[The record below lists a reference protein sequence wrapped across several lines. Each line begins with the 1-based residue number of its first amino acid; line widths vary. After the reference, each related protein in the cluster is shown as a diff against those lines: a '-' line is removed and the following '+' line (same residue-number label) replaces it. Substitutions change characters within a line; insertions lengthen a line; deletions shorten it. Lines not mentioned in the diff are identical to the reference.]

1 MTATV
6 QDFQARVARIEGTA
20 GYVRPVA
27 WGLGIAHLSTVDP
40 APGSGRRILDTWF
53 PVVNR
58 EENYGAAAVLA
69 EAAGLMGAGV
79 AYLGAEQLAAAQ
91 AAFAPFRGDGKR
103 HANIE
108 ALDALAEAIARPR
121 SIGGL
126 ELPRAVV
133 LVKIG
138 DLAAKPHDAH
148 DAYLR
153 LHLLSHRKVKPHGQN
168 LDGIFG
174 LLSNV
179 AWTTQGP
186 VDAEDVERLRLRAA
200 AAGAPFQVNGVDK
213 FPRMTDYVVPSG
225 VRIANAAQIRLG
237 AHLAEGTTVMP
248 AGFVN
253 FNAGT
258 LGKSMVEGRVSAGV
272 TVGAGSDIG
281 GGASIM
287 GTLSGGGKTV
297 ISIGENSLLG
307 ANAGLG
313 IPLGDHCVVESGLYV
328 TGGSKV
334 TLLPE
339 GVVVKAAELAG
350 KPNLLFRRN
359 SQNGRIEVLVKKNEV
374 KLNDALHAPAANLP
388 PPASSPQPRP

>member
-6 QDFQARVARIEGTA
+6 ADFQARVARIEGQT
-20 GYVRPVA
+20 GYVRPAA
-27 WGLGIAHLSTVDP
+27 WGLGLAHLSTVEP
-40 APGSGRRILDTWF
+40 AAGSGRRILDTWF

-69 EAAGLMGAGV
+69 EAAGLMGSGV
-79 AYLGAEQLAAAQ
+79 AYLGAEQLDAAR

-108 ALDALAEAIARPR
+108 ALDALAAAISRPR
-121 SIGGL
+121 EIGGIA
-126 ELPRAVV
+126 LPRAIV
-133 LVKIG
+133 LVKIA
-138 DLAAKPHDAH
+138 DLASKPADAH
-148 DAYLR
+148 DVYLR

-168 LDGIFG
+168 LDGVFG
-174 LLSNV
+174 LLNNV
-179 AWTTQGP
+179 AWTSQGP
-186 VDAEDVERLRLRAA
+186 VDADDVERVRLHAV
-200 AAGAPFQVNGVDK
+200 AAGSPFTVNGIDK
-213 FPRMTDYVVPSG
+213 FPRMADYIIPSG
-225 VRIANAAQIRLG
+225 VRLANASQVRLG
-237 AHLAEGTTVMP
+237 AYLAEGTTVMP

-258 LGKSMVEGRVSAGV
+258 LGKSMVEGRISAGV
-272 TVGAGSDIG
+272 LVGAGSDIG

-339 GVVVKAAELAG
+339 GTVVKAATLAG

-359 SQNGRIEVLVKKNEV
+359 SQNGVIEVLVKKNEV
-374 KLNDALHAPAANLP
+374 MLNAALHAAPTATAKAP
-388 PPASSPQPRP
+388 

>member
-1 MTATV
+1 MTTAAIA
-6 QDFQARVARIEGTA
+6 DFQARVARIEGQA

-27 WGLGIAHLSTVDP
+27 WGLGLAHLSTIEP
-40 APGSGRRILDTWF
+40 AAGAGRRILDTWF

-58 EENYGAAAVLA
+58 EENHGAAAVLA
-69 EAAGLMGAGV
+69 EAAGLLGAGV
-79 AYLGAEQLAAAQ
+79 AYLGTEQLDAAR
-91 AAFAPFRGDGKR
+91 AAFAAFRDDGRR

-108 ALDALAEAIARPR
+108 ALDALAAAIARPR
-121 SIGGL
+121 AIGGVS
-126 ELPRAVV
+126 LPRAIV
-133 LVKIG
+133 LVRIA
-138 DLAAKPHDAH
+138 DLNDKPRDAH
-148 DAYLR
+148 DVYLR

-179 AWTTQGP
+179 AWTSQGP
-186 VDAEDVERLRLRAA
+186 VDADDVERLRLQAFA
-200 AAGAPFQVNGVDK
+200 NGNPFTINGIDK
-213 FPRMTDYVVPSG
+213 FPRMADYVVPSG
-225 VRIANAAQIRLG
+225 VRLANASQVRLG
-237 AHLAEGTTVMP
+237 AYLAEGTTVMP

-258 LGKSMVEGRVSAGV
+258 LGKSMVEGRISGGV

-334 TLLPE
+334 KLPD
-339 GVVVKAAELAG
+339 GSVVKAADLAG

-359 SQNGRIEVLVKKNEV
+359 SQTGSIEVIYKKNEV
-374 KLNDALHAPAANLP
+374 MLNAALHAAPKAP
-388 PPASSPQPRP
+388 

>member
-6 QDFQARVARIEGTA
+6 AEFQARVARIEGQT

-27 WGLGIAHLSTVDP
+27 WGLGLAHLSTIEP
-40 APGSGRRILDTWF
+40 AAGAGRRILDTWF

-79 AYLGAEQLAAAQ
+79 AYLGTDQLDAAR
-91 AAFAPFRGDGKR
+91 AAFAAFRGDGKR

-108 ALDALAEAIARPR
+108 ALDALAAAIARPR
-121 SIGGL
+121 EIGGVV
-126 ELPRAVV
+126 LPRAIV
-133 LVKIG
+133 LVKIA
-138 DLAAKPHDAH
+138 DLAHKPGDAH
-148 DAYLR
+148 DVYLR

-168 LDGIFG
+168 LDGVFG

-179 AWTTQGP
+179 AWTSQGP
-186 VDAEDVERLRLRAA
+186 VDADDVERLRLHA
-200 AAGAPFQVNGVDK
+200 AAGGSPFTVNGIDK
-213 FPRMTDYVVPSG
+213 FPRMADYVVPSG
-225 VRIANAAQIRLG
+225 VRLANASQVRLG
-237 AHLAEGTTVMP
+237 AYLAEGTTVMP

-258 LGKSMVEGRVSAGV
+258 LGKSMVEGRISGGV

-297 ISIGENSLLG
+297 ITIGENCLLG

-334 TLLPE
+334 KLPD
-339 GVVVKAAELAG
+339 GSVVKAAELAG

-359 SQNGRIEVLVKKNEV
+359 SQNGAIEVLFKKNEV
-374 KLNDALHAPAANLP
+374 MLNAALHAAPKAP
-388 PPASSPQPRP
+388 

>member
-1 MTATV
+1 
-6 QDFQARVARIEGTA
+6 
-20 GYVRPVA
+20 
-27 WGLGIAHLSTVDP
+27 
-40 APGSGRRILDTWF
+40 
-53 PVVNR
+53 
-58 EENYGAAAVLA
+58 
-69 EAAGLMGAGV
+69 
-79 AYLGAEQLAAAQ
+79 EQLDAAR
-91 AAFAPFRGDGKR
+91 AAFAAFRGDGKR

-108 ALDALAEAIARPR
+108 ALDALAEAISRPR
-121 SIGGL
+121 AIGGI
-126 ELPRAVV
+126 ELPRAIV
-133 LVKIG
+133 LVKIA
-138 DLAAKPHDAH
+138 DLADKPRDAH
-148 DAYLR
+148 DVYLR
-153 LHLLSHRKVKPHGQN
+153 LQLLSHRKVKPHGQN

-186 VDAEDVERLRLRAA
+186 VDADDVERLRLRAV
-200 AAGAPFQVNGVDK
+200 AGGSPFQVNGIDK
-213 FPRMTDYVVPSG
+213 FPRMADYVIPSG
-225 VRIANAAQIRLG
+225 VRLANASQVRLG
-237 AHLAEGTTVMP
+237 AYLAEGTTVMP

-258 LGKSMVEGRVSAGV
+258 LGKSMVEGRISAGV

-339 GVVVKAAELAG
+339 GAVVKASELAG

-374 KLNDALHAPAANLP
+374 MLNDALHAAAKP
-388 PPASSPQPRP
+388 KAP

>member
-6 QDFQARVARIEGTA
+6 ADFQARVARIEGTA
-20 GYVRPVA
+20 GYVRPAA
-27 WGLGIAHLSTVDP
+27 WGLGLAHLSTATP
-40 APGSGRRILDTWF
+40 AAGAGRRILDTWF

-79 AYLGAEQLAAAQ
+79 AYLGSEQLDSAR
-91 AAFAPFRGDGKR
+91 AAFAAFRDDGKR

-108 ALDALAEAIARPR
+108 ALDALAEAISRPR
-121 SIGGL
+121 TIGGV
-126 ELPRAVV
+126 ELPRAIV

-138 DLAAKPHDAH
+138 DLASKPGDAH
-148 DAYLR
+148 DVYLR

-168 LDGIFG
+168 LDGVFG
-174 LLSNV
+174 LLNNV

-186 VDAEDVERLRLRAA
+186 VDADEVERLRLRAV
-200 AAGAPFQVNGVDK
+200 AAGTPFQVNGIDK
-213 FPRMTDYVVPSG
+213 FPRMADYVVPSG
-225 VRIANAAQIRLG
+225 VRLANASQCRLG
-237 AHLAEGTTVMP
+237 AYLAEGTTVMP

-258 LGKSMVEGRVSAGV
+258 LGKSMVEGRISAGV

-297 ISIGENSLLG
+297 ITIGENSLLG

-334 TLLPE
+334 RLE
-339 GVVVKAAELAG
+339 DGSVVKAASLAG

-359 SQNGRIEVLVKKNEV
+359 SQTGAIEVITKKNEV
-374 KLNDALHAPAANLP
+374 MLNAALHAAPATKTP
-388 PPASSPQPRP
+388 